1 MLQSIVSGRHE
12 LGAALSTGTSGAELL
27 SGGAGASP
35 GAQDLRYSETGI
47 PAFFDH
53 APTLTLRDP
62 LAAYLGAARD
72 GIMTYRYLHAVQ
84 LAGHSC
90 PVVASAYLIA
100 LNGLRRLY
108 GDELPVRGDIQIQL
122 RDDRAQGTTGVTA
135 SVLTLI
141 TGAAEDAG
149 FSGLGPGKR
158 FSRRQLLSYG
168 ASNVDGF
175 VLLRRRDTG
184 QAVQASYHLEAVPA
198 DPDLATLLPAAI
210 AGTLDAAD
218 QPRFAALFQD
228 RVRRML
234 IQHATDLDLIRL
246 QDA

>member
-1 MLQSIVSGRHE
+1 MLSSIVSM
-12 LGAALSTGTSGAELL
+12 
-27 SGGAGASP
+27 
-35 GAQDLRYSETGI
+35 
-47 PAFFDH
+47 PAFFDQ
-53 APTLTLRDP
+53 APDITLRDP
-62 LAAYLGAARD
+62 LAAYLGAAQD
-72 GIMTYRYLHAVQ
+72 GIMTYRYQHAVQ
-84 LAGHSC
+84 LTGHSC

-108 GDELPVRGDIQIQL
+108 GAELPVRGDIQIQI
-122 RDDRAQGTTGVTA
+122 RNDRTQGTTGVTA

-149 FSGLGPGKR
+149 FAGLGPAKR
-158 FSRRQLLSYG
+158 FSRRQQLSYG
-168 ASNVDGF
+168 ASDIHGF

-184 QAVQASYHLEAVPA
+184 QAVQASYHLDAVPA
-198 DPDLATLLPAAI
+198 DPDLTTLLPAAI

-234 IQHATDLDLIRL
+234 ILHATDPDLIQL
-246 QDA
+246 QDV